1 MNKKTLV
8 IEKLGIVQLIY
19 YILFSWQFN
28 EAFYLSDVFYLSE
41 KRKIFMKIIRPLL
54 SRMKKLRVLRDKDF
68 PGAYYDVQKESVLNA
83 NERFYESNRN
93 KTAFRDFLLKFKSNP
108 LVEVSLKKGLFD
120 YTSSRVRTYIFI
132 KRILEKSDDS
142 IEFIPVDNIDFS
154 EYISKPLIPSSD
166 RIHIPISIRFFNR
179 LKQTFSGVNT
189 ILYSTA
195 IAGFLI
201 LSRGVVWRNP
211 KPKKY
216 AIGLFVFNEGI
227 YWPRPYHDTFI
238 YGEGIFKPENIL
250 HVVADKL
257 QDEKTKKYYKDSGSQ
272 YVDSGKIKIPVSYFV
287 KRVICDFYFNV
298 VSAVIRSKHS
308 SPFNSITS
316 KPAILTAYYIIL
328 NEILYLNYNIKLF
341 IVRDEYVINHIA
353 RTIVAN
359 ENKGKTLGFMHGDDS
374 CLYFGNNYLCFDY
387 YCIHGQFY
395 KELQSQSLKYTKN
408 IEIIGAGLVGLDQT
422 YNYISEGTV
431 TEKYKETSEKYRI
444 VTVFASTFDPD
455 IYLTKELTLYFYKT
469 VLSLLTIYDD
479 IFIVIKPKHKDL
491 LKTEIM
497 QLIEETQINRVV
509 IENDIDTYGLIPV
522 SDLMIVIGCGTVGIE
537 GLMANKKVLYFDV
550 SNYQEHPYRKYDEY
564 LVALNEEE
572 FYRNTERVL
581 RDGKYISPQ
590 TLEHI
595 RAMHGYKFDGHVV
608 DRLRDVALKAVGN
621 DKIDD
626 GK

>member
-1 MNKKTLV
+1 MDKKILV
-8 IEKLGIVQLIY
+8 IEKLGIVEFLY
-19 YILFSWQFN
+19 YIIFSWKYS
-28 EAFYLSDVFYLSE
+28 EAFYLSEVFYVSG
-41 KRKIFMKIIRPLL
+41 KRKISMKMIRPLL
-54 SRMKKLRVLRDKDF
+54 SRIKKLRVLRDKDF

-83 NERFYESNRN
+83 NERFYESIRS
-93 KTAFRDFLLKFKSNP
+93 KTSFRDFLLKFKNNP
-108 LVEVSLKKGLFD
+108 LAEVSLKKGLFD

-142 IEFIPVDNIDFS
+142 IEFIPVDNVDFS
-154 EYISKPLIPSSD
+154 EYISKPLIPPSD
-166 RIHIPISIRFFNR
+166 KIYIPISIRFFYR
-179 LKQTFSGVNT
+179 LKQAFSGVNI

-195 IAGFLI
+195 IIGFLFF
-201 LSRGVVWRNP
+201 SRGVVWRSP
-211 KPKKY
+211 KPKNY
-216 AIGLFVFNEGI
+216 PIGLFVFNEGI
-227 YWPRPYHDTFI
+227 YWTRPYHDTFI
-238 YGEGIFKPENIL
+238 YGEGIFNPKNIL

-257 QDEKTKKYYKDSGSQ
+257 QDERTKKYYMDSGSQ
-272 YVDSGKIKIPVSYFV
+272 YVDSGKIKIPFSYFV
-287 KRVICDFYFNV
+287 KRVIYDFYFNV
-298 VSAVIRSKHS
+298 VSTVIRSKLS
-308 SPFNSITS
+308 GPFNSIAS
-316 KPAILTAYYIIL
+316 NPAILTAYYIIL

-353 RTIVAN
+353 RTIIAN
-359 ENKGKTLGFMHGDDS
+359 ENGGKTLGFMHGDDNL
-374 CLYFGNNYLCFDY
+374 LYFGNNYLCFDY
-387 YCIHGQFY
+387 YCIYGSFY
-395 KELQSQSLKYTKN
+395 KELQSRSLKHTKN

-422 YNYISEGTV
+422 YKYISEGRV
-431 TEKYKETSEKYRI
+431 TEKYKKIGEKYRI

-469 VLSLLTIYDD
+469 VLSLLTTYDD

-491 LKTEIM
+491 LKAEIM
-497 QLIEETQINRVV
+497 QLIEESNRNRVV
-509 IENDIDTYGLIPV
+509 IENDIDTYGLIPIG
-522 SDLMIVIGCGTVGIE
+522 DLMIVIGCCTVGIE

-564 LVALNEEE
+564 LVALTEEE

-608 DRLRDVALKAVGN
+608 DRLREVALKAVGN